1 MNSLLRRSNSMIL
14 KNNAVSHKLSITTAP
29 AKAWISNRGP
39 GAVFWLLYTDVFIL
53 VRSTFCFLDNNFI
66 VDFLCW
72 IFYSVGNRLAFWEGI
87 VCITFLVFYF
97 YSYVPPILVFFILSS
112 LYIHSC
118 YVKEN
123 VLSVFI
129 FSVIL

>member
-1 MNSLLRRSNSMIL
+1 MS
-14 KNNAVSHKLSITTAP
+14 K
-29 AKAWISNRGP
+29 
-39 GAVFWLLYTDVFIL
+39 Y
-53 VRSTFCFLDNNFI
+53 FI

-87 VCITFLVFYF
+87 VCIKFLVLYF
-97 YSYVPPILVFFILSS
+97 YYYVTPILVFFILSS

>member
-1 MNSLLRRSNSMIL
+1 MS
-14 KNNAVSHKLSITTAP
+14 K
-29 AKAWISNRGP
+29 
-39 GAVFWLLYTDVFIL
+39 Y
-53 VRSTFCFLDNNFI
+53 FI

-97 YSYVPPILVFFILSS
+97 YSYIPPILVFFILSS